1 MLKNIGS
8 FALYRGVIIA
18 SLSSLANTPCSND
31 KLTRFVRG
39 TEIDSFINLIFLDD
53 IPSRPGAPSLRQLIT
68 FFISNSFVG
77 FKNSEGSM
85 LSGKNCL
92 CERLF

>member
-1 MLKNIGS
+1 MILE
-8 FALYRGVIIA
+8 
-18 SLSSLANTPCSND
+18 D

-39 TEIDSFINLIFLDD
+39 TEINSFINLIFLDD

-77 FKNSEGSM
+77 FNNSVGSM
-85 LSGKNCL
+85 LSGKNCI
-92 CERLF
+92 CERLFSGILDASVGPIFTK